1 LKRPG
6 PAILTPEP
14 GASLFDHH
22 VHTDRSDG
30 TKTLADRALSTR
42 IRPHG
47 VSDHFPWQRGMQT
60 DEDVLRYVDE
70 ARHLGLRVG
79 VEYDLG
85 VAPELRATTREAL
98 DYLIGSVHQIDVV
111 PGEWISYDDA
121 GAFLKGRMTTLR
133 DAKKFLDPSLQRR
146 ILERTLEV
154 VRVGIE
160 RDRIDILG
168 HPTMS
173 PLAALGDPE
182 SSYPVEYQERLI
194 RMCVSADVAI
204 EVNESY
210 QVPHRAFLERA
221 HRLGAR
227 FSVGSDSHFTIR
239 PLERTMEMI
248 RAATLP
254 QERFLQGRR
263 VRPVRG

>member
-1 LKRPG
+1 M
-6 PAILTPEP
+6 
-14 GASLFDHH
+14 SLFDHH
-22 VHTDRSDG
+22 VHTTRSDG
-30 TKTLADRALSTR
+30 TKTLADRAQSAR
-42 IRPHG
+42 VRPHG
-47 VSDHFPWQRGMQT
+47 VSDHFPFPDGLTT

-70 ARHLGLRVG
+70 ANHLGLRVG

-85 VAPELRATTREAL
+85 VAPELREGTRETL

-111 PGEWISYDDA
+111 PGDYISYDDA
-121 GAFLKGRMTTLR
+121 GAFLKGRTTAFR

-146 ILERTLEV
+146 ILERTLEI

-173 PLAALGDPE
+173 PLATLGDPE
-182 SSYPVEYQERLI
+182 SSYPVEWQERLI

-204 EVNESY
+204 EVNECY
-210 QVPHRAFLERA
+210 GVPHRAFLERA

-239 PLERTMEMI
+239 PLDKTMEMI
-248 RAATLP
+248 RAAALP
-254 QERFLQGRR
+254 QERFLQGSR

>member
-1 LKRPG
+1 M
-6 PAILTPEP
+6 
-14 GASLFDHH
+14 SLFDHH

-30 TKTLADRALSTR
+30 TKTLADRAESTR
-42 IRPHG
+42 VRPHG

-60 DEDVLRYVDE
+60 DDDVLRYVDD
-70 ARHLGLRVG
+70 ASRLGLRVG

-98 DYLIGSVHQIDVV
+98 DYLIGSVHQVDVV

-121 GAFLKGRMTTLR
+121 GAFLKGRITTFR

-146 ILERTLEV
+146 VLERTLEI

-182 SSYPVEYQERLI
+182 SAYPVEYQERLI
-194 RMCVSADVAI
+194 GMCVAADVAI
-204 EVNESY
+204 EVNECY

-239 PLERTMEMI
+239 PLDKTMEMI
-248 RAATLP
+248 RAAALP
-254 QERFLQGRR
+254 EERFLQGRR

>member
-1 LKRPG
+1 V
-6 PAILTPEP
+6 
-14 GASLFDHH
+14 SLFDHH

-30 TKTLADRALSTR
+30 TKTLADRAESTR

-47 VSDHFPWQRGMQT
+47 VSDHFPWKDKMQT
-60 DEDVLRYVDE
+60 DDDILRYLED
-70 ARHLGLRVG
+70 ASRLGLVVG

-98 DYLIGSVHQIDVV
+98 DYLIGSVHQVDVV

-121 GAFLKGRMTTLR
+121 GAFLKGRVTTFR
-133 DAKKFLDPSLQRR
+133 EAKKFLDPSLQHR
-146 ILERTLEV
+146 ILERTLEI

-182 SSYPVEYQERLI
+182 SAYPAEWQERLI

-204 EVNESY
+204 EVNECY

-239 PLERTMEMI
+239 PLDKTMEMI
-248 RAATLP
+248 RAAALP
-254 QERFLQGRR
+254 DERFLDGRR
-263 VRPVRG
+263 LRPARG

>member
-1 LKRPG
+1 V
-6 PAILTPEP
+6 
-14 GASLFDHH
+14 SLFDHH

-30 TKTLADRALSTR
+30 TKTLADRAESSR
-42 IRPHG
+42 VRPHG
-47 VSDHFPWQRGMQT
+47 VSDHFPWKNEMRA
-60 DEDVLRYVDE
+60 DEDVLRYVDD
-70 ARHLGLRVG
+70 AHHLGLRVG

-98 DYLIGSVHQIDVV
+98 DYLIGSVHQVDVV
-111 PGEWISYDDA
+111 PGKWISYDDA
-121 GAFLKGRMTTLR
+121 GSFLKGRITTFSE
-133 DAKKFLDPSLQRR
+133 ANKFLDPSLQRR
-146 ILERTLEV
+146 ILERTLEI

-182 SSYPVEYQERLI
+182 STYPVEWQERLI
-194 RMCVSADVAI
+194 GLCVSADVAI
-204 EVNESY
+204 EVNECY
-210 QVPHRAFLERA
+210 GVPHRAFLERA

-248 RAATLP
+248 RAAALP
-254 QERFLQGRR
+254 EERFLQGSR

>member
-1 LKRPG
+1 MTLYLLRHAVAVPKDRW
-6 PAILTPEP
+6 
-14 GASLFDHH
+14 
-22 VHTDRSDG
+22 TDD
-30 TKTLADRALSTR
+30 
-42 IRPHG
+42 
-47 VSDHFPWQRGMQT
+47 
-60 DEDVLRYVDE
+60 DVLRYIDD
-70 ARHLGLRVG
+70 ASRLGLRVG

-111 PGEWISYDDA
+111 PGGWISYDDA
-121 GAFLKGRMTTLR
+121 GAFLKGRMTNLR
-133 DAKKFLDPSLQRR
+133 DAKRFLDPALQRL

-194 RMCVSADVAI
+194 RRSPKRSEGLLI
-204 EVNESY
+204 REIS
-210 QVPHRAFLERA
+210 
-221 HRLGAR
+221 RL
-227 FSVGSDSHFTIR
+227 V
-239 PLERTMEMI
+239 L
-248 RAATLP
+248 
-254 QERFLQGRR
+254 
-263 VRPVRG
+263 

>member
-1 LKRPG
+1 VN
-6 PAILTPEP
+6 
-14 GASLFDHH
+14 LFDHH

-30 TKTLADRALSTR
+30 TKSLTDRAESSR
-42 IRPHG
+42 VRPHG
-47 VSDHFPWQRGMQT
+47 VSDHFPWQNGMKR
-60 DEDVLRYVDE
+60 DEDVLRYVDD
-70 ARHLGLRVG
+70 ASRLGLRVG

-98 DYLIGSVHQIDVV
+98 DYLIGSVHQVDVV

-121 GAFLKGRMTTLR
+121 GAFLKGRITTFR
-133 DAKKFLDPSLQRR
+133 EAKQFLDPSLQRK
-146 ILERTLEV
+146 ILERTLEI

-182 SSYPVEYQERLI
+182 SGYPAEWQERLI

-204 EVNESY
+204 EVNECY

-221 HRLGAR
+221 QRLGAR

-248 RAATLP
+248 RAAGLP
-254 QERFLQGRR
+254 EERFLDGRR